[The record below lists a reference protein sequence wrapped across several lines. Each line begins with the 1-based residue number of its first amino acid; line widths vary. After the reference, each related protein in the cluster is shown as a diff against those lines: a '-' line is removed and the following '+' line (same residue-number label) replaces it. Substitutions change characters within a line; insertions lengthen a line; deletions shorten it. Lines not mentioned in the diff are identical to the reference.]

1 MVPLEL
7 LRLEGLEVIAPAEG
21 LLDRD
26 RAVTLEGVLLV
37 LGGRWTFRAEE
48 AFGACRLFLLPAL
61 DSLLFLGA
69 PSVKTGS
76 ANSIRAKVSV
86 TKAILAFF
94 RYFSVDIIHLL
105 SSAIVSG
112 RQATLLTR
120 RPYPTPIFHA
130 SRYILSFRS
139 IY

>member
-26 RAVTLEGVLLV
+26 RAVTLEAVLLV

-48 AFGACRLFLLPAL
+48 DLGACRLFWLLAL
-61 DSLLFLGA
+61 DLLLFLGA
-69 PSVKTGS
+69 ASVKMGS

-86 TKAILAFF
+86 TKTILVFF
-94 RYFSVDIIHLL
+94 RYFNVDIIHLL

-112 RQATLLTR
+112 RQAKLFAR
-120 RPYPTPIFHA
+120 RPHPTPIFHA
-130 SRYILSFRS
+130 SRYILCFCS
-139 IY
+139 IH

>member
-1 MVPLEL
+1 MTTSFAAGGSFRE
-7 LRLEGLEVIAPAEG
+7 LRLEDLEVIAPAEG

-48 AFGACRLFLLPAL
+48 AFGACRLFWLPAPDL
-61 DSLLFLGA
+61 LLFLGA
-69 PSVKTGS
+69 SAKMGS

-86 TKAILAFF
+86 TKAIFAFF

-112 RQATLLTR
+112 RQAKLFAR
-120 RPYPTPIFHA
+120 RPNPTPIYTRA
-130 SRYILSFRS
+130 NTS
-139 IY
+139 